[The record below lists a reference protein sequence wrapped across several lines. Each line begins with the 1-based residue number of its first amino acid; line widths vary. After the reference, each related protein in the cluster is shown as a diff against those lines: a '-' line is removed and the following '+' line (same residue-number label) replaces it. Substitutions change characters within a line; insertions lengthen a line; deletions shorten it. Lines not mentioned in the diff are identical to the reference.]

1 MGTLKLGNKTL
12 ATQTGTDNPVLTSN
26 VSYSGAITSSA
37 TFPAGHVLQVVQAT
51 DITWDGQSLSGSTTL
66 DWVSQSI
73 TRIQNNSKIL
83 VTFSGHYAKSANVD
97 NGVRLQRGHNSTNT
111 LLGNGSGSAAG
122 TGRAFAQIWTSGTDT
137 GYMQA
142 PNANYAMT
150 PVSFQF
156 LDTLSINDLNAITY
170 TVKIWVEGSVTI
182 YRNGDGWRGSD
193 TQSHST
199 MAKLLLQEIA
209 V

>member
-1 MGTLKLGNKTL
+1 M
-12 ATQTGTDNPVLTSN
+12 
-26 VSYSGAITSSA
+26 
-37 TFPAGHVLQVVQAT
+37 
-51 DITWDGQSLSGSTTL
+51 
-66 DWVSQSI
+66 
-73 TRIQNNSKIL
+73 
-83 VTFSGHYAKSANVD
+83 
-97 NGVRLQRGHNSTNT
+97 QRGHNSTNT

-156 LDTLSINDLNAITY
+156 LDTLSTDDLNAITY

>member
-1 MGTLKLGNKTL
+1 MAILKMGNKTL
-12 ATQTGTDNPVLTSN
+12 FTQNGNDEPVINNNVNINQVLATAE
-26 VSYSGAITSSA
+26 Y
-37 TFPAGHVLQVVQAT
+37 PAGHIIQTVQAT
-51 DITWDGQSLSGSTTL
+51 DITWDGQSVSSGATL

-83 VTFSGHYAKSANVD
+83 VTFSGHYAKSAQND
-97 NGVRLQRGHNSTNT
+97 NGVRLQRGHNSINT
-111 LLGNGSGSAAG
+111 LIGNGDGSAAG
-122 TGRAFAQIWTSGTDT
+122 TGRAYQQIWTPGTDT
-137 GYMQA
+137 GYMQTGGSGV
-142 PNANYAMT
+142 YGMT

-156 LDTLSINDLNAITY
+156 LDTLSTNDLNSITY
-170 TVKIWVEGSVTI
+170 TVQIWVETAMTI
-182 YRNGDGWRGSD
+182 YRNGDGWRGAG